1 MQGKCEAEYKA
12 AVSRLPEMV
21 GGTTAAPSLEYSLPT
36 AFHRCTLKVR
46 NDCFFVSLEIFV
58 HDVKPFGLVFSGS
71 IYSVIAEDPT
81 S

>member
-46 NDCFFVSLEIFV
+46 NDCFFMSPGNFI
-58 HDVKPFGLVFSGS
+58 HDVKLFGSLFPGS
-71 IYSVIAEDPT
+71 IYLTNAEDPI